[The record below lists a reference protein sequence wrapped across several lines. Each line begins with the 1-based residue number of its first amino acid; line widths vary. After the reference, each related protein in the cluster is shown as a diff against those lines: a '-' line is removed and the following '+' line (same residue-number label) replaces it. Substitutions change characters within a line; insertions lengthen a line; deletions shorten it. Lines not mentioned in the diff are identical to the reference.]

1 MHKFLE
7 PLPRIV
13 AHRGDSAFF
22 PENTIPA
29 FQSAAELG
37 VDVIET
43 DVHLTK
49 DGKIV
54 IWHDPTLERNTDGKG
69 RIEDHTYSELLEY
82 DAGYNFTTDGETY
95 PFRGKGV
102 HLALLDE
109 ALKACPGM
117 KFNID
122 LKSKEDEIVTEYID
136 VIHRNNAEDRVCT
149 ASFHLSNLKRLRKA
163 APDLLTSLST
173 LEVAPL
179 LLKKKMHL
187 LPSTFERT
195 MIFQVPVRMYGINI
209 IDKSF
214 VDEMHKRN
222 AIVMV
227 WTINEKEEMKRLFS
241 LGVDTIM
248 TDNPRLLINTAKE
261 IQLRK

>member
-69 RIEDHTYSELLEY
+69 RIEDHTYSE
-82 DAGYNFTTDGETY
+82 
-95 PFRGKGV
+95 
-102 HLALLDE
+102 H
-109 ALKACPGM
+109 
-117 KFNID
+117 I
-122 LKSKEDEIVTEYID
+122 
-136 VIHRNNAEDRVCT
+136 
-149 ASFHLSNLKRLRKA
+149 
-163 APDLLTSLST
+163 
-173 LEVAPL
+173 
-179 LLKKKMHL
+179 
-187 LPSTFERT
+187 
-195 MIFQVPVRMYGINI
+195 
-209 IDKSF
+209 
-214 VDEMHKRN
+214 
-222 AIVMV
+222 
-227 WTINEKEEMKRLFS
+227 
-241 LGVDTIM
+241 
-248 TDNPRLLINTAKE
+248 
-261 IQLRK
+261 

>member
-109 ALKACPGM
+109 ALKA
-117 KFNID
+117 
-122 LKSKEDEIVTEYID
+122 LEKEGI
-136 VIHRNNAEDRVCT
+136 
-149 ASFHLSNLKRLRKA
+149 SKA
-163 APDLLTSLST
+163 AL
-173 LEVAPL
+173 VV
-179 LLKKKMHL
+179 
-187 LPSTFERT
+187 FERNK
-195 MIFQVPVRMYGINI
+195 VG
-209 IDKSF
+209 
-214 VDEMHKRN
+214 N
-222 AIVMV
+222 AFWQKMG
-227 WTINEKEEMKRLFS
+227 FS
-241 LGVDTIM
+241 LREDIIYRNRSLKEVERIDT
-248 TDNPRLLINTAKE
+248 
-261 IQLRK
+261 